1 MGLLE
6 ADGLAAL
13 LDVAGRNHEIIA
25 NNLANLNTPGYLTA
39 RLRFADQLDAILD
52 ERGNLRPGKSID
64 TETYFP
70 FLGEPGPDGN
80 NVVLEREIIELE
92 KNALKAKLYLAFLGS
107 RIGRLKAAIDGR

>member
-13 LDVAGRNHEIIA
+13 INAAARNHEVIA

-39 RLRFADQLDAILD
+39 RLRFTDQLDAILD
-52 ERGNLRPGKSID
+52 EVGNLRSGKTID

-80 NVVLEREIIELE
+80 NVVLEREIVELE
-92 KNALKAKLYLAFLGS
+92 KNALQMKLYLAVLGS
-107 RIGRLKAAIDGR
+107 RIGRLRAAIDGR